1 MTERMTIGGM
11 MVPNTATIIPI
22 KPSTCQP
29 TRIAALTAIAPGED
43 CANAVISSISCS
55 SIQCSS
61 STNFFFIKVTMTKPP
76 PKVKLLMYS
85 VLKNSFQSRANRV
98 PYVLFSSIQV
108 FFSFFDF
115 RTTIFVFLLFQTAFN
130 CYCLR
135 KPVFSGILVLRTA
148 KHGGN
153 LYET

>member
-1 MTERMTIGGM
+1 

-61 STNFFFIKVTMTKPP
+61 STNFFFISVTITYPP
-76 PKVKLLMYS
+76 PKVNALRYK
-85 VLKNSFQSRANRV
+85 VDKNSFNSNFFL
-98 PYVLFSSIQV
+98 VL
-108 FFSFFDF
+108 
-115 RTTIFVFLLFQTAFN
+115 
-130 CYCLR
+130 
-135 KPVFSGILVLRTA
+135 FSGILSILFLRDFFKIIFKSSICYIVTQIIQLHNRNFSVIIMTNVHKTLHSYIALFCA
-148 KHGGN
+148 KRR
-153 LYET
+153 

>member
-1 MTERMTIGGM
+1 

-85 VLKNSFQSRANRV
+85 VLKTASKAVLTVYRMFYFH
-98 PYVLFSSIQV
+98 PYKFSSP
-108 FFSFFDF
+108 FFDF

>member
-1 MTERMTIGGM
+1 

-85 VLKNSFQSRANRV
+85 VLKTASKAVLTVYRMFYFH
-98 PYVLFSSIQV
+98 PYKFSSPFLIFGQLYS
-108 FFSFFDF
+108 FSYYFKQ
-115 RTTIFVFLLFQTAFN
+115 LLTVTACESPYF
-130 CYCLR
+130 
-135 KPVFSGILVLRTA
+135 PVSLF
-148 KHGGN
+148 
-153 LYET
+153 